1 MIMNNLSPILKV
13 QAKKNPRDLA
23 APERYYLQAVKNGN
37 TNLERLAY
45 LISNQST
52 VREPDCLAVLHAFV
66 HNMLDELSQG
76 RVVQLGIL
84 GSFQIG
90 VNSEGSDV
98 PEEVN
103 QSNVK
108 RIKLNYR
115 PGSRIQKRIN
125 QLDFQIQ
132 GYTSE

>member
-1 MIMNNLSPILKV
+1 MNNLLPILKV
-13 QAKKNPRDLA
+13 QPKKNPRDLA

-103 QSNVK
+103 QRNVK
-108 RIKLNYR
+108 RVKLNYR

-132 GYTSE
+132 GYTPE

>member
-1 MIMNNLSPILKV
+1 MDNLNPILKV

-103 QSNVK
+103 QRNVK
-108 RIKLNYR
+108 RVKLNYR

-132 GYTSE
+132 GYTPE

>member
-1 MIMNNLSPILKV
+1 MDNLNPILKV

-132 GYTSE
+132 GYTPE

>member
-1 MIMNNLSPILKV
+1 MNNLLPILKV
-13 QAKKNPRDLA
+13 QAKKNPRDLE

-76 RVVQLGIL
+76 RMVQLGIL
-84 GSFQIG
+84 GNFQIG
-90 VNSEGSDV
+90 VNSEGSDL
-98 PEEVN
+98 PEDVN
-103 QSNVK
+103 RSNLK
-108 RIKLNYR
+108 RVKLNYR
-115 PGSRIQKRIN
+115 PGSRIQKQIN
-125 QLDFQIQ
+125 QLDFQIKP
-132 GYTSE
+132 YEAE